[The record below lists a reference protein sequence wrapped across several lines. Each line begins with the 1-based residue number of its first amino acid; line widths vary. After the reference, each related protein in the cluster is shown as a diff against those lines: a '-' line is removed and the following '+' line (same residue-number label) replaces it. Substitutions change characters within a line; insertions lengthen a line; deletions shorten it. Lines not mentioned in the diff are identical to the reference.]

1 MSKENRL
8 IAGGEGA
15 LLKRKFIDLM
25 ERERVF
31 GLSSKGQA
39 SLITAWDVQLSE
51 GMKGKVDAVQKIR
64 QGSSSASHI

>member
-15 LLKRKFIDLM
+15 LLERKFIDLM

-31 GLSSKGQA
+31 ALLSKGEA
-39 SLITAWDVQLSE
+39 SLLTA
-51 GMKGKVDAVQKIR
+51 
-64 QGSSSASHI
+64 